1 MSTPKSR
8 QEIEKVFTARLR
20 VWWGDGAEDVR
31 PCVDELL
38 ADLGYVVT
46 PQSLRRSDPI
56 AYRLHRRDY
65 MREYQAKRR
74 AARAGV

>member
-8 QEIEKVFTARLR
+8 QEIEDVFTARLKI
-20 VWWGDGAEDVR
+20 WWGEGEDVG

-46 PQSLRRSDPI
+46 PKSLRRSDPI

-74 AARAGV
+74 AEART